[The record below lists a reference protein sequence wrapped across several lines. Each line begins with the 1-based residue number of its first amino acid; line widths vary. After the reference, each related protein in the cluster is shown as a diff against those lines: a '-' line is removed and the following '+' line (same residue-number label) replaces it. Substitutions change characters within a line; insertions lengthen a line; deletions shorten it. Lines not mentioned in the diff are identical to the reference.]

1 MNRPRHILAAT
12 PLQSKAI
19 HDRRV
24 ASPIWRGI
32 SKIVLTLYKAG
43 FPMAMKF
50 NLTALLACCLF
61 GALLLPKTALAQ
73 AAGTCNYTPG
83 NKAVTVPTITFP
95 VNAPIGTTV
104 SVTGTSTTTGFLGA
118 HCSYNGINLVATA
131 GWYGVSPLTLVPGY
145 TDVWATNY
153 PGLGVRIPIIINSG
167 TSYLSTTTIT
177 ALALEVQVSIG
188 AQPGEYFVYASQ
200 YNINATNLPFQ
211 FVKTSNALV
220 TGNVPATTLL
230 ANYYTYYQWS
240 VVGSGVTQTLV
251 PSGSNMFFGNYLLN
265 PFQVVEPTPTCSLST
280 SSATFNMGT
289 QPTTYFNGGA
299 GHQYPYVTNQSL
311 VASGSC
317 NATTASMTFAGTADP
332 NYPNFFANSGTA
344 KGVALGLWKS
354 GTPQAIPNS
363 ATPITF
369 AAGAN
374 ANFTFSAAYY
384 QTLPTVTT
392 GSVSAT
398 VTVTVNYQ

>member
-1 MNRPRHILAAT
+1 
-12 PLQSKAI
+12 
-19 HDRRV
+19 
-24 ASPIWRGI
+24 
-32 SKIVLTLYKAG
+32 
-43 FPMAMKF
+43 MAMKF

-61 GALLLPKTALAQ
+61 GALLLPNTALAQ
-73 AAGTCNYTPG
+73 AAGTCDYEPG

-289 QPTTYFNGGA
+289 QPTTYFSGGA
-299 GHQYPYVTNQSL
+299 GATYPYVTNQSL
-311 VASGSC
+311 VAGSSC
-317 NATTASMTFAGTADP
+317 NASTASMTFSGTAAAAP
-332 NYPNFFANSGTA
+332 YQNAFANSGTA
-344 KGVALGLWKS
+344 TGIGLQLWQSS
-354 GTPQAIPNS
+354 GAQAIPNS

-369 AAGAN
+369 PAGAN
-374 ANFTFSAAYY
+374 ANFTFSARYIK
-384 QTLPTVTT
+384 TLPTVTT
-392 GSVSAT
+392 GSVNAT